1 MSPVLSVALYFII
14 WWTVLFAVLP
24 LGVKSQYEQGEV
36 VPGTEGAAPHKPM
49 LLKKIVITTLVAAL
63 VFGIVD
69 IIVSNHLI
77 SLDSMSYGPSFKGS
91 GAN

>member
-1 MSPVLSVALYFII
+1 
-14 WWTVLFAVLP
+14 
-24 LGVKSQYEQGEV
+24 
-36 VPGTEGAAPHKPM
+36 M

-77 SLDSMSYGPSFKGS
+77 SLDALPYGPSFKGS
-91 GAN
+91 SGN